1 MWSLRQLKEIV
12 EQEAN
17 FFVKFRSEPHGTV
30 LERGSV
36 GRVMEKICREQ
47 IITELFFGGGY
58 ADDIF
63 KLIIVIEDEILIF
76 IINL

>member
-1 MWSLRQLKEIV
+1 VR
-12 EQEAN
+12 
-17 FFVKFRSEPHGTV
+17 FRSEPHGKV

-36 GRVMEKICREQ
+36 GRVMEEICRDQ
-47 IITELFFGGGY
+47 IITEPFSSIGY